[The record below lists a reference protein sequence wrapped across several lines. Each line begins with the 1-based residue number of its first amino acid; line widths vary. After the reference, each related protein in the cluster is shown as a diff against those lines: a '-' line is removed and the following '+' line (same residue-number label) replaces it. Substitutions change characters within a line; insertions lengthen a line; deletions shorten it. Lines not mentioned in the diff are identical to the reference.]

1 MFIEALFTIDKT
13 WKQPKCLWTDEQV
26 RKMWTMCIYN
36 GMLVGHEKEWH
47 IAICSNTDEPRDDHT
62 EWSRERQFYDI
73 TYMCNLKNNT
83 MNLFTK

>member
-1 MFIEALFTIDKT
+1 
-13 WKQPKCLWTDEQV
+13 
-26 RKMWTMCIYN
+26 MWTMCIYN
-36 GMLVGHEKEWH
+36 GMLVSHEKEWH

-62 EWSRERQFYDI
+62 EWIRERQFYDI